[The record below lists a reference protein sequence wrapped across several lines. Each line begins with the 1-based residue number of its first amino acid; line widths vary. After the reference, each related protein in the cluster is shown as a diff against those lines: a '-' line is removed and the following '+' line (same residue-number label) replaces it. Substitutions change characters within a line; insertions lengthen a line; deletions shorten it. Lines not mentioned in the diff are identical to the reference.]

1 MTDTAIHTI
10 KSALLTKLHSEAD
23 WMIAE
28 TRRLAE
34 FNSGTTNVDGLNLV
48 ANELIQLFGTWADR
62 SERRFLPA
70 IESVSPD
77 GSMDR
82 WDTAPM
88 LIFARNEQAQ
98 LQLLC
103 TGHYDTVF
111 PANCAFQTTWVEG
124 NHLRGPGVADMKG
137 GLMVLLATLTAIAGT
152 PLDSL
157 IGVTVAISPD
167 EEIGSPR
174 SAPELTK
181 LAQNKHFGL
190 TYEPALADGT
200 LAGARKGSGNF
211 SMIVRGLAKHAG
223 REFFEGKNA
232 ITAAAKFATQIES
245 LSNRET
251 GLTVNVG
258 KIEGGGP
265 VNVVPELA
273 IVRFNI
279 RVDQPEDTRI
289 INTINNLAGEIS
301 AETGCSFD
309 LHGHF
314 NRPPKPMTEA
324 QQQMF
329 ELLRSC
335 GAELGLDVQWKP
347 TGGCCEGN
355 NLAAAGLL
363 NIDTLGVRG
372 GLIHSEEEFA
382 CLDSFA
388 ERAQLSALLI
398 CALAEK
404 SIPNINALLGD
415 A

>member
-1 MTDTAIHTI
+1 MSETALHTI
-10 KSALLTKLHSEAD
+10 KSSLLSKLSLEAD
-23 WMIAE
+23 WIIAE

-34 FNSGTTNVDGLNLV
+34 FNSGSTNVDGLNSV
-48 ANELIQLFGTWADR
+48 ANELTNLFGDWAENTEHR
-62 SERRFLPA
+62 TLPA
-70 IESVSPD
+70 IESVAAD
-77 GSMDR
+77 GTLNS
-82 WDTAPM
+82 WETSPM
-88 LIFARNEQAQ
+88 LIFSRNEQAP

-111 PANCAFQTTWVEG
+111 PAESSFQTTWVEG

-137 GLMVLLATLTAIAGT
+137 GLMVLLATLKAVAHS

-174 SAPELTK
+174 SAAELTK
-181 LAQNKHFGL
+181 LAQNKHYGL

-211 SMIVRGLAKHAG
+211 SMVVKGLAKHAG

-232 ITAAAKFATQIES
+232 ITAAAKFATQIEA
-245 LSNRET
+245 LSSREN
-251 GLTVNVG
+251 GLTVNIG

-279 RVDQPEDTRI
+279 RVDQPEDTSVLD
-289 INTINNLAGEIS
+289 TIKELANGV
-301 AETGCSFD
+301 AQDTGCTFD

-314 NRPPKPMTEA
+314 NRPPKPMTDE
-324 QQQMF
+324 QLEMF

-372 GLIHSEEEFA
+372 GLIHSDDEFA
-382 CLDSFA
+382 CLDSFV

-398 CALAEK
+398 TALAEK
-404 SIPNINALLGD
+404 SIANLNSLLGD
-415 A
+415 S

>member
-1 MTDTAIHTI
+1 MSEKVLQTI
-10 KSALLTKLHSEAD
+10 KSSLLSKLELEAD
-23 WMIAE
+23 WIIAE

-34 FNSGTTNVDGLNLV
+34 FNSGTTNVDGLNSV
-48 ANELIQLFGTWADR
+48 ANELTQLFGEWAHNTEQR
-62 SERRFLPA
+62 ALPA
-70 IESVSPD
+70 IESVVA
-77 GSMDR
+77 GGTLDR
-82 WDTAPM
+82 WETSPM
-88 LIFARNEQAQ
+88 LIFSRNEHAP

-111 PANCAFQTTWVEG
+111 PADSSFQTTWVEG

-137 GLMVLLATLTAIAGT
+137 GLMVLLATLKAMSQT

-157 IGVTVAISPD
+157 VGITVAISPE
-167 EEIGSPR
+167 EEIGSPC
-174 SAPELTK
+174 SAIELTK
-181 LAQNKHFGL
+181 LAKNKHYGL

-211 SMIVRGLAKHAG
+211 SMVIKGLAKHAG
-223 REFFEGKNA
+223 REFFKGKNA
-232 ITAAAKFATQIES
+232 ITAGAEFATKIEA
-245 LSNRET
+245 LSNRDS

-279 RVDQPEDTRI
+279 RVDQPADTRVIDTINKLAKAIAEDT
-289 INTINNLAGEIS
+289 
-301 AETGCSFD
+301 GCTFD

-314 NRPPKPMTEA
+314 NRPPKPMTPE
-324 QQQMF
+324 QQEMF

-372 GLIHSEEEFA
+372 GLIHSDGEFA

-398 CALAEK
+398 AALAEK
-404 SIPNINALLGD
+404 TIPNLNSLLGD
-415 A
+415 S

>member
-1 MTDTAIHTI
+1 MTETVLQTI
-10 KSALLTKLHSEAD
+10 KSSLLSTLELEAD
-23 WMIAE
+23 WIIAD

-34 FNSGTTNVDGLNLV
+34 LNSGTTNVDGLNLV
-48 ANELIQLFGTWADR
+48 ANELTHLFGNWAHNTEHR
-62 SERRFLPA
+62 TLPA
-70 IESVSPD
+70 IESVAAD
-77 GSMDR
+77 GTLDR
-82 WDTAPM
+82 WETSPM
-88 LIFARNEQAQ
+88 LIFSRNEQAP

-111 PANCAFQTTWVEG
+111 PAESTFQTTWVEG

-137 GLMVLLATLTAIAGT
+137 GLMILLATLKAVALT

-157 IGVTVAISPD
+157 VGVTVAISPE

-174 SAPELTK
+174 SAVELTK

-211 SMIVRGLAKHAG
+211 SMVVKGLAKHAG

-232 ITAAAKFATQIES
+232 ITAAAKFATQIEA
-245 LSNRET
+245 LSNREN

-279 RVDQPEDTRI
+279 RVDQPEDTRVI
-289 INTINNLAGEIS
+289 DTINHLANQV
-301 AETGCSFD
+301 AKETGCSFE

-314 NRPPKPMTEA
+314 NRPPKPMTDE
-324 QQQMF
+324 QLEMF

-372 GLIHSEEEFA
+372 GLIHSDEEFA

-398 CALAEK
+398 AALAEK
-404 SIPNINALLGD
+404 SIPNLNSLLGD
-415 A
+415 R